1 MSEDELIYLKEN
13 LVMAELSKR
22 KYDFIKTHKAYKNI
36 GDFFKQKREYETA
49 IYFYNKCYDIFS
61 SENLGPGTGINKI
74 KNSHSHNSDDENAEK
89 FQDIQLETYLDLGLT
104 YESLKEINN
113 AIKFHEKY
121 LELVTILSREQDIK
135 FANRNLIRTFK
146 LQSDQLVENGKY
158 EEAINVLTKCISA
171 GQSAHDLKGEAIA
184 HKTLANILMKLEKFN
199 KATVHFKKYLKIC
212 LEMDDKK
219 GEGQG
224 YLMLGRTYQKLGDNV
239 LATKYFQSYM
249 DIAETNGEINDESKA
264 ALALGDIY
272 CDINNQ
278 SNKAIELYQKNFEL
292 SRKLNKKQEVNDAR
306 IKLGIA
312 KSKQQIDQ
320 YIKVL
325 TNGDQAS
332 LIQLLEWKN
341 KRKPIHVID
350 DNIYDY

>member
-36 GDFFKQKREYETA
+36 GDFFKQKPEYETA

-61 SENLGPGTGINKI
+61 SENLGPTTGINKI
-74 KNSHSHNSDDENAEK
+74 KNSHSHNSDHENAEK
-89 FQDIQLETYLDLGLT
+89 FQDMQ
-104 YESLKEINN
+104 
-113 AIKFHEKY
+113 FHEKY

-158 EEAINVLTKCISA
+158 EEAMNVLTKCISA

-184 HKTLANILMKLEKFN
+184 HKTLADILIKLEKYN

-212 LEMDDKK
+212 LEMDDKR

-224 YLMLGRTYQKLGDNV
+224 YLMLGRTYQKLGDNF

-272 CDINNQ
+272 CDTNNQ
-278 SNKAIELYQKNFEL
+278 SNKAIIFYQKNFEL

-312 KSKQQIDQ
+312 KSKQQIDE
-320 YIKVL
+320 YIKTL
-325 TNGDQAS
+325 TNGDESS

-341 KRKPIHVID
+341 KRTPIHVADND
-350 DNIYDY
+350 DQE